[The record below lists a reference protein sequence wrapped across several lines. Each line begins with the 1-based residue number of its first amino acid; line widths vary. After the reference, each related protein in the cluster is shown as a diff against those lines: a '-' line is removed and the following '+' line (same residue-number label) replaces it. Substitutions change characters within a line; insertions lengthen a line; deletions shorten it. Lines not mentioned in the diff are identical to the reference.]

1 MNIRPISVKSGLLLS
16 LRLTTYILVSV
27 IVIYWVR
34 YPHLLS
40 APFIA
45 YSLLTL
51 SLPILFILR
60 KWMDTTFLIKAM
72 HFIQI
77 LLEMTVVMG
86 IIYITGNINSTFSAL
101 FILTIIS
108 TALVTNLAG
117 TLVVASLISIAY
129 AYVVWFGLSV
139 YGVPGS
145 SSKALEAIFS
155 SPDAAFYNIFLH
167 VLTFFFVAFV
177 SGFLVERLKSKDREL
192 ADASQALK
200 LAKLETDDILK
211 HINSGLL
218 TIDKD
223 GKIIFFNRAAREILG
238 FDGAEARGRDFRDVF
253 YGRMPDLAENLAEV
267 LKTRK
272 QKTRSEIEIID
283 REGRRIPLGIST
295 SLLIDGNENIRGVI
309 AIFQDLTETKQ
320 WEEKIR
326 AADKMAAVG
335 ELSAA
340 IAHEIRNP
348 LAAISGSVEVL
359 SGELEV
365 ADENRRLLELIVR
378 ESSRLNNIL
387 SDFLLFA
394 RSKRISFTRVELCH
408 LVSDVVEVIR
418 HHPSH
423 RPDISIKVSAEESMV
438 YIFGDEDQ
446 IKQILINL
454 IVNACEAIGE
464 KPGEIAINIKM
475 DSDKPV
481 ELDIVDNGPGI
492 SDEVLPKIFT
502 PFFSTKKDGTG
513 LGLAIVHRLAANLD
527 IELSVQSEIGRG
539 ATFILDF
546 HRVPG
551 NQFVMTKKE
560 RQSVLSV

>member
-1 MNIRPISVKSGLLLS
+1 MKTRPISVKSGLLLS

-40 APFIA
+40 TPFIA

-51 SLPILFILR
+51 SLPVLFILR
-60 KWMDTTFLIKAM
+60 KWMDTTFLFKAM

-117 TLVVASLISIAY
+117 TLGVASLISVAY

-145 SSKALEAIFS
+145 SSKALEANFS

-200 LAKLETDDILK
+200 LAKLETDDILR

-267 LKTRK
+267 LKTRM

-359 SGELEV
+359 NGELEV

-464 KPGEIAINIKM
+464 KPGEIAISIKT

-492 SDEVLPKIFT
+492 GAEIIPKIFT

-539 ATFILDF
+539 TAFILDF

-551 NQFVMTKKE
+551 NQFVMTIDE

>member
-1 MNIRPISVKSGLLLS
+1 MSVRPISIKAGLLLS
-16 LRLTTYILVSV
+16 LRLTTYVLVSV

-34 YPHLLS
+34 YPHLLRV
-40 APFIA
+40 PFIA
-45 YSLLTL
+45 YSLMTL

-60 KWMDTTFLIKAM
+60 KWLDTDFLIKSM

-77 LLEMTVVMG
+77 ILEITVVIG
-86 IIYITGNINSTFSAL
+86 IIYITGNVSSAFSAL

-108 TALVTNLAG
+108 AALVTNLAG
-117 TLVVASLISIAY
+117 TLVVASLISISY

-139 YGVPGS
+139 YGVPNS
-145 SSKALEAIFS
+145 SSRALEAIFS

-167 VLTFFFVAFV
+167 VLTFFLVAFV

-200 LAKLETDDILK
+200 LAKLETDDILR

-218 TIDKD
+218 TIDKE
-223 GKIIFFNRAAREILG
+223 GKIIFFNRAAKEILG
-238 FDGAEARGRDFRDVF
+238 FEGAEARGRDFRDVF
-253 YGRMPDLAENLAEV
+253 YGRMPYLAENLAEV
-267 LKTRK
+267 LRSRK
-272 QKTRSEIEIID
+272 QNPRSEIEITD
-283 REGRRIPLGIST
+283 REGRKIPLGIST
-295 SLLIDGNENIRGVI
+295 SLLIDASESIRGVI

-359 SGELEV
+359 RGELEV
-365 ADENRRLLELIVR
+365 ADENRRLLDLIVR
-378 ESSRLNNIL
+378 ESNRLNNIL

-394 RSKRISFTRVELCH
+394 RSKRVAFTRVELCH

-418 HHPSH
+418 HHPSY
-423 RPDISIKVSAEESMV
+423 RPDISIKVSSEESFV
-438 YIFGDEDQ
+438 YVFGDEDQ

-454 IVNACEAIGE
+454 IVNACEAIGN
-464 KPGEIAINIKM
+464 KPGEIKIKIEI
-475 DSDKPV
+475 DKDNLV
-481 ELDIVDNGPGI
+481 ILKVADNGPGI
-492 SDEVLPKIFT
+492 NDEVVSRIFT
-502 PFFSTKKDGTG
+502 PFFSTKKEGTG
-513 LGLAIVHRLAANLD
+513 LGLAIVQRLAGNLD
-527 IELSVQSEIGRG
+527 IELSIRSEIGRG
-539 ATFILDF
+539 AAFILNF
-546 HRVPG
+546 HRVPA
-551 NQFVMTKKE
+551 NQQIISKRE
-560 RQSVLSV
+560 EQSAHSI